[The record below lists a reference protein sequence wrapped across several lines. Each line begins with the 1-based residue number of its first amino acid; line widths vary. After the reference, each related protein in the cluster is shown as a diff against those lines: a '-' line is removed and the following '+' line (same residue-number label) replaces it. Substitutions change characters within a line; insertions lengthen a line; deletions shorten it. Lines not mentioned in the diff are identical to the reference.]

1 MYDAD
6 TDHLSLL
13 TFDVR
18 YGYRPPV
25 SLPAIDDSM
34 VDILTIAALLQFNPV
49 SLDDF
54 AACLR
59 YGNNA
64 YNVSYIKGKDR
75 QVVCIR
81 TVPQR

>member
-1 MYDAD
+1 MYETD

-64 YNVSYIKGKDR
+64 YKIPPKMSFVEM
-75 QVVCIR
+75 
-81 TVPQR
+81 PQQCHFVLF